1 MNKIS
6 PSIVMVEDI
15 SSSLS
20 RATFSEADLEKAAQL
35 ILKMEGTI
43 TPIILQKNGIDSYTV
58 IDGDFEYYAAL
69 KAEEIDPMKGE
80 TINAYVIKS
89 KKDLPFYKKQIEV
102 FRKKSIVDP
111 SPEKPTEETVKQ
123 EEKPVI
129 STLNQTV
136 DFQPIMNAMSILND
150 LVTGIINQQKVLQEA
165 IAKITIKN
173 PESTLKAEFLKELN
187 NLSDAQ
193 LENKLK
199 QAKANKRVIKNI
211 LLERKKKLFESL
223 EELIKCVD
231 GLAEKTLIKIL
242 DNWS

>member
-89 KKDLPFYKKQIEV
+89 KKELPFYQKQIEI
-102 FRKKSIVDP
+102 FRKSVKTGMQPKDGKKKSSGVDNTEVLNAIRDI
-111 SPEKPTEETVKQ
+111 SIQLHDLDSQQTRQNTEVNTNFKKLEKDLTKAPTQKSDCTDEQMKNKLREIFARATGTGLGGVKGQ
-123 EEKPVI
+123 
-129 STLNQTV
+129 
-136 DFQPIMNAMSILND
+136 
-150 LVTGIINQQKVLQEA
+150 
-165 IAKITIKN
+165 
-173 PESTLKAEFLKELN
+173 TLK
-187 NLSDAQ
+187 
-193 LENKLK
+193 
-199 QAKANKRVIKNI
+199 
-211 LLERKKKLFESL
+211 
-223 EELIKCVD
+223 
-231 GLAEKTLIKIL
+231 KIF